1 MNYTSADSH
10 DSLRQETVRI
20 GESDKTVAGTDRTT
34 RFLFAVATGL
44 AMLLPAAPDDGFAQD
59 IEPRVMSAAPAG
71 TSIAGLTLS
80 YSSGELLFDRT
91 IPVKEVDGKITVLAP
106 SYSRYLNFFGVTSR
120 IDAVIPFVHGD
131 WEGALVGEDGERS
144 VSRSG
149 IGDPRLSLAV
159 FVLGARAMTLE
170 EFRQYKQRTML
181 GLFLRVTI
189 PIGEY
194 DDQRAVNLGS
204 NRWQL
209 VPALAVSHRWSR
221 LIVEAYT
228 GMWIFSD
235 NEEQYGGN
243 TLSQDPLFAF
253 HLNLVYSFR
262 PRLWLSAGTRQ
273 TVGGQTQL
281 NGVERDD
288 ERVNNRLGLVLG
300 VPVSDHHTLK
310 IFGTTGTR
318 STVGDDFDTFGLQW
332 FYQW

>member
-1 MNYTSADSH
+1 
-10 DSLRQETVRI
+10 
-20 GESDKTVAGTDRTT
+20 
-34 RFLFAVATGL
+34 
-44 AMLLPAAPDDGFAQD
+44 
-59 IEPRVMSAAPAG
+59 MS
-71 TSIAGLTLS
+71 
-80 YSSGELLFDRT
+80 
-91 IPVKEVDGKITVLAP
+91 
-106 SYSRYLNFFGVTSR
+106 
-120 IDAVIPFVHGD
+120 
-131 WEGALVGEDGERS
+131 
-144 VSRSG
+144 
-149 IGDPRLSLAV
+149 
-159 FVLGARAMTLE
+159 LE

-194 DDQRAVNLGS
+194 DDQRAVNIGS

-253 HLNLVYSFR
+253 QLNLVYSFR
-262 PRLWLSAGTRQ
+262 PRLWLAVGTRQ